1 MTQGKSL
8 IIHLFLLL
16 LLGASLGLVFVYHQY
31 FQQQLTDKNL
41 ALNKA
46 QTKITVL
53 ENQIRQIKASY
64 AQATSPEAEAA
75 QAALY
80 AQQLEKMAQ
89 EKQSLQKNYDSL
101 HLRLTECQTRHAAET
116 LASPNSNAA
125 AVTEQSN
132 QTLPS
137 EPALSSVQQNHSEP
151 EHADNM
157 MNTINKMI
165 EKDRFECPIPR
176 IVNGHLDTGQ
186 WSDIDMH
193 WWVDFTFRPLRDD
206 EAVKKPFQSLF
217 DGTYIDCYYRIGPA
231 HNEEEISNTWIVI
244 KGASSHKAIIPS
256 NTWQPCEVEGCEK
269 RCEYENGT
277 SCNFE
282 LKDKQ

>member
-53 ENQIRQIKASY
+53 ENEIRQIKASY

-101 HLRLTECQTRHAAET
+101 HL
-116 LASPNSNAA
+116 
-125 AVTEQSN
+125 
-132 QTLPS
+132 
-137 EPALSSVQQNHSEP
+137 
-151 EHADNM
+151 
-157 MNTINKMI
+157 
-165 EKDRFECPIPR
+165 
-176 IVNGHLDTGQ
+176 
-186 WSDIDMH
+186 
-193 WWVDFTFRPLRDD
+193 
-206 EAVKKPFQSLF
+206 
-217 DGTYIDCYYRIGPA
+217 
-231 HNEEEISNTWIVI
+231 
-244 KGASSHKAIIPS
+244 
-256 NTWQPCEVEGCEK
+256 
-269 RCEYENGT
+269 
-277 SCNFE
+277 
-282 LKDKQ
+282 

>member
-8 IIHLFLLL
+8 IIHLFILL

-31 FQQQLTDKNL
+31 FQQQLTNTNL
-41 ALNKA
+41 ALNNA

-53 ENQIRQIKASY
+53 ENEIRQIKTSY
-64 AQATSPEAEAA
+64 AQGTSPEAA

-89 EKQSLQKNYDSL
+89 EKQSLQKNYDL
-101 HLRLTECQTRHAAET
+101 LNLKLTECQTIHAEKA
-116 LASPNSNAA
+116 LSSLHNNAA
-125 AVTEQSN
+125 AAIEESN
-132 QTLPS
+132 QTFPSASLPS
-137 EPALSSVQQNHSEP
+137 RQQNHSEA
-151 EHADNM
+151 EDADNM
-157 MNTINKMI
+157 MSPINKII

-176 IVNGHLDTGQ
+176 IVNDHLNTGQ
-186 WSDIDMH
+186 WSEIDIH

-231 HNEEEISNTWIVI
+231 HNKEEISNTWIVI
-244 KGASSHKAIIPS
+244 KGVSTNKAIMPD
-256 NTWQPCEVEGCEK
+256 NTWQSCEVEGCKK
-269 RCEYENGT
+269 RCEYENNK
-277 SCNFE
+277 SCSFE
-282 LKDKQ
+282 LKNKQ